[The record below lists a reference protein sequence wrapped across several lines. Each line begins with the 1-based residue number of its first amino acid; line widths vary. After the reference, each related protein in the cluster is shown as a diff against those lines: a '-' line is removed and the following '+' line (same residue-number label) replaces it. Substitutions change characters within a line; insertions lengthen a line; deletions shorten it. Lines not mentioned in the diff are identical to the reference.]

1 MGSDRV
7 LSGFTV
13 GVTADRRSEDQA
25 ILFRRLGAEVILG
38 PTMRT
43 LAVAD
48 EVQLR
53 EITSELVANPPDFL
67 VANTGLGI
75 RTWFAAAAEW
85 GLEEDLRRSLSET
98 TILARGP
105 KAAGALT
112 SAKLKIAWRSPSE
125 QLSEVA
131 AHLTEMD
138 IADKRIAFQLHGD
151 AREPVT
157 AALESAG
164 AKVIQVPVYR
174 WVLPNESESGAA
186 QRLIR
191 LCCEGKVDAVTF
203 TAGPQVRQMFE
214 LAEADGRAGQ
224 LRDAFNDRKP
234 LAACIGPVCAAVAVE
249 EGILDPQY
257 PDSWRL
263 GSLVKLVAAVLT
275 GAAS

>member
-1 MGSDRV
+1 MGSDQV
-7 LSGFTV
+7 LSGYTV
-13 GVTADRRSEDQA
+13 GITADRRSEDQA
-25 ILFRRLGAEVILG
+25 VLFRRLGADVIQG

-48 EVQLR
+48 EESLR
-53 EITSELVANPPDFL
+53 GITLDLIARPPDYL

-75 RTWFAAAAEW
+75 RTWFAAAADWE
-85 GLEEDLRRSLSET
+85 LEERLRQALSEA

-131 AHLTEMD
+131 THLTSEGVEG
-138 IADKRIAFQLHGD
+138 KRIAFQLHGD
-151 AREPVT
+151 DREPVT
-157 AALESAG
+157 TALEAAG
-164 AKVIQVPVYR
+164 AQVIQVPVYR
-174 WVLPNESESGAA
+174 WILPSGSQSGEA

-214 LAEADGRAGQ
+214 LAEADGLGSQ
-224 LRDAFNDRKP
+224 LMDAFNERKP
-234 LAACIGPVCAAVAVE
+234 LAACIGPVCAGVAVE
-249 EGILDPQY
+249 EGIRDPVW

-263 GSLVKLVAAVLT
+263 GSLVKLVAATLT
-275 GAAS
+275 GTAS

>member
-1 MGSDRV
+1 MDSDQV
-7 LSGFTV
+7 LGGFTV
-13 GVTADRRSEDQA
+13 GITADRRSEDQA
-25 ILFRRLGAEVILG
+25 VLFRRLGAEVILG

-48 EVQLR
+48 EQALR
-53 EITSELVANPPDFL
+53 EITQELIARPPDYL

-75 RTWFAAAAEW
+75 RTWFGAATEW
-85 GLEEDLRRSLSET
+85 GLEEQLRRSLGEA
-98 TILARGP
+98 TIIARGP
-105 KAAGALT
+105 KAAGALS
-112 SAKLKIAWRSPSE
+112 SAKLKIAWRSPTE

-131 AHLTEMD
+131 THLTEKD
-138 IADKRIAFQLHGD
+138 IAGKRIAFQLHGD
-151 AREPVT
+151 NKEPVT

-164 AKVIQVPVYR
+164 AQVIQVPVYR
-174 WVLPNESESGAA
+174 WLLPDESQSGAA

-214 LAEADGRAGQ
+214 IAEVDGRASQ
-224 LRDAFNDRKP
+224 LLDAFNDRKP
-234 LAACIGPVCAAVAVE
+234 LAACIGPVCAGVAVD
-249 EGILDPQY
+249 EGIRDSVY

-263 GSLVKLVAAVLT
+263 GSLVKLVATTLT